1 MAELD
6 CEHDDAVD
14 QAGNALDRVEVTDEF
29 GETAFCLSCPCGS
42 WVVESVNGEVL
53 ARSGHAVT
61 AVPAL
66 SHAA

>member
-1 MAELD
+1 MAELN

-14 QAGNALDRVEVTDEF
+14 QAGNALDWIEVTDEF

-42 WVVESVNGEVL
+42 WVVESAHGGVL
-53 ARSGHAVT
+53 ARSGHAV
-61 AVPAL
+61 AEVPAL